1 MKMRVL
7 TATNKGK
14 LISLAAKVAEKAESS
29 YKVDQI
35 PPAYPCERERL
46 IVIVVSAKASMP
58 ETFNRFCGSRL
69 SREMA
74 TNVAL
79 IVDGKP
85 ENASKIMH
93 TIKNTGVNLIED
105 VLYVNGGLP
114 FKFAK
119 KYTPEEESAVIGW
132 TERVLAQLK

>member
-7 TATNKGK
+7 TATSKGK

-58 ETFNRFCGSRL
+58 ETFTRFCGSRL

-85 ENASKIMH
+85 ENASQIIETLKG
-93 TIKNTGVNLIED
+93 TGVNVIED
-105 VLYVNGGLP
+105 VLYITGGLP

-119 KYTPEEESAVIGW
+119 KYSPEEETAVLEW
-132 TERVLAQLK
+132 TDRILGQLK

>member
-1 MKMRVL
+1 MRVL
-7 TATNKGK
+7 YATSKGK
-14 LISLAAKVAEKAESS
+14 LMSLAAKVAEKAESS
-29 YKVDQI
+29 YKADKI

-58 ETFNRFCGSRL
+58 ETFTRFCSSRI

-74 TNVAL
+74 TNVAF

-85 ENASKIMH
+85 EHAAPIMES
-93 TIKNTGVNLIED
+93 IKSTGVNVIED
-105 VLYVNGGLP
+105 VLYIDGGLP

-119 KYTPEEESAVIGW
+119 KYSPDEESAVLGW
-132 TERVLAQLK
+132 TERILTQLK

>member
-1 MKMRVL
+1 MRVL

-14 LISLAAKVAEKAESS
+14 LMSLAAKVAEKAESS
-29 YKVDQI
+29 YKADII

-46 IVIVVSAKASMP
+46 IVIVVTAKASMP
-58 ETFNRFCGSRL
+58 ETFTRFCSSRI

-85 ENASKIMH
+85 EYASQIMQ
-93 TIKNTGVNLIED
+93 TLKGTGVNVIED
-105 VLYVNGGLP
+105 VLYINGGLP

-119 KYTPEEESAVIGW
+119 KYTPEEEASVIEW
-132 TERVLAQLK
+132 TERVLTQLK

>member
-14 LISLAAKVAEKAESS
+14 LMSLAAKVAEKAESS
-29 YKVDQI
+29 YKVDKI

-46 IVIVVSAKASMP
+46 VVIAVSAKATMP
-58 ETFNRFCGSRL
+58 ETFTRFCGSRI
-69 SREMA
+69 SRDM
-74 TNVAL
+74 TSNVAL

-85 ENASKIMH
+85 ETAAKILDSL
-93 TIKNTGVNLIED
+93 KATGVNVIED
-105 VLYVNGGLP
+105 VLYINGGLP

-119 KYTPEEESAVIGW
+119 KYTPEEETAVLEW
-132 TERVLAQLK
+132 TERVLSQLK

>member
-14 LISLAAKVAEKAESS
+14 LMSLAAKVAEKAESS

-58 ETFNRFCGSRL
+58 ETFTRFCGSRM

-74 TNVAL
+74 TNIAL

-85 ENASKIMH
+85 EAASQIIETLKG
-93 TIKNTGVNLIED
+93 TGVNVIED
-105 VLYVNGGLP
+105 VLYINGGLP

-119 KYTPEEESAVIGW
+119 KYTPEEEASVLEW
-132 TERVLAQLK
+132 TDRILTQLK

>member
-1 MKMRVL
+1 MRVL
-7 TATNKGK
+7 YATSKGK
-14 LISLAAKVAEKAESS
+14 LMSLAAKVAEKAESS
-29 YKVDQI
+29 YKADKI

-46 IVIVVSAKASMP
+46 IVIAVTAKATMP
-58 ETFNRFCGSRL
+58 ETFTRFCGSRM

-85 ENASKIMH
+85 ESASQIIETLKG
-93 TIKNTGVNLIED
+93 TGVNVIED

-119 KYTPEEESAVIGW
+119 KYTPEEEVAVLEW
-132 TERVLAQLK
+132 TERILTPLK